1 MELKDFVKESI
12 KNIMDGVSEAQEEL
26 QSGKVAPHFST
37 HALGWYESGLSNRQL
52 IDFEVSVNAIEKE
65 GSEAKLNVVAAVVG
79 GGVKGDSSSTASHTA
94 KLQFKVP
101 VEFPEGSQQGN

>member
-12 KNIMDGVSEAQEEL
+12 KSIMSGVSEAQQEVA
-26 QSGKVAPHFST
+26 SGKVASKFST
-37 HALGWYESGLSNRQL
+37 HSLGWYASGLSNRQP

-79 GGVKGDSSSTASHTA
+79 GGIKGDSSSTSTHTA
-94 KLQFKVP
+94 TLRFSVP
-101 VEFPEGSQQGN
+101 VEFETIS